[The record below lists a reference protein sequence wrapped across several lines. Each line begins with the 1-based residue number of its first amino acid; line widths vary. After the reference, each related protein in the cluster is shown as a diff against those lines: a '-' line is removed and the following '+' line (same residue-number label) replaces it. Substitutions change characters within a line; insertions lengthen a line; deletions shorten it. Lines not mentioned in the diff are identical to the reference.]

1 MISIAGY
8 GDFVKGFR
16 MLGVKDIVVLRE
28 GEESMLERL
37 IDEDKSLII
46 IDGRAF
52 EKLKPFVKDKMITSK
67 KPLFFV
73 LHPEK
78 AEDESLRLMIKRALG
93 IEMES
98 L

>member
-16 MLGVKDIVVLRE
+16 MLGIKDVMVVKE
-28 GEESMLERL
+28 GEEDILERL
-37 IDEDKSLII
+37 VDEDRSLII

-67 KPLFFV
+67 RPLFFI